1 MLILDLALALLGD
14 DAGEGGNEIARSPLA
29 EEETTLY
36 KMEDEDPGVSRG
48 TRQSRLDRGQP
59 DPVSMTSS

>member
-1 MLILDLALALLGD
+1 MLILALALLEDGC
-14 DAGEGGNEIARSPLA
+14 GGGGGNEIARSPLA

-36 KMEDEDPGVSRG
+36 KMEEEDPGVSRG